1 MYSIYLISSKY
12 ENQTFYKIGWTKRS
26 PEKRLKELKT
36 GNSQDLKIEKVF
48 KSKFG
53 PKIERNL
60 HRRFSSKR
68 KNGEWFEL
76 DEDEVSQFENLCKE
90 QNDMF
95 QILIENNTWIQE
107 ESKDFQKYL

>member
-1 MYSIYLISSKY
+1 MYTIYLISSTY

-26 PEKRLKELKT
+26 PEKRLKELRT
-36 GNSQDLKIEKVF
+36 ANSQDLKIEKVF

-53 PKIERNL
+53 PKIESNL

-76 DEDEVSQFENLCKE
+76 DIKDVDEFENLCKE

-95 QILIENNTWIQE
+95 KILIEEN
-107 ESKDFQKYL
+107 KLFQLSTFLPIL